1 MAGRAHRR
9 DGHLRYIKA
18 PVPAEQ
24 AAMLFRHGGQ
34 KICCFLSQLFSL
46 SFFLDFVW
54 KPKEEK
60 MRAKW
65 HTISAFHLR
74 TLNSACLCCEAINT
88 QTGHFDGLGLH
99 GNAKKP
105 GQVPH
110 YFRCLKCKLSISHS
124 HCAVNLYGPK
134 LSHQKL
140 AFLPH
145 YGYFKSSPIFLN
157 IPKYN

>member
-1 MAGRAHRR
+1 MDTSITLKLQLQLSKLLCCSLMGDRR
-9 DGHLRYIKA
+9 SVA
-18 PVPAEQ
+18 
-24 AAMLFRHGGQ
+24 
-34 KICCFLSQLFSL
+34 FSL
-46 SFFLDFVW
+46 RISLWASVW
-54 KPKEEK
+54 ILFENPKRRKWEQS
-60 MRAKW
+60 KW

-74 TLNSACLCCEAINT
+74 TVNSACLCCEAINAET
-88 QTGHFDGLGLH
+88 EHFDGLGLH
-99 GNAKKP
+99 GNARKP
-105 GQVPH
+105 GQVSC

-124 HCAVNLYGPK
+124 HCAVTLYGPK